1 MSKVFFLF
9 LFVIVMVSSFTTF
22 AGSKSASLKLEPQ
35 VTLGSYKGLVEDHLG
50 GVLRTAR
57 VIAVS
62 SEARTAQWE
71 LVKPMLDRFSNDL
84 ATDATVWFVLPDG
97 SYYATETG
105 GVSDQNLKSRNYF
118 PKLMAGQDVLGD
130 LVISKSTGHRSVI
143 VATPVIVNGAVV
155 AAVGVSVRVGLL
167 SGLLDSDIKLPDNA
181 YFYALDSDA
190 RIVLHRNVDRMFK
203 SVSDVGDE
211 SLGNAFKAILNRNQ
225 GIFNYTLHGRKMR
238 SIFQKSTVLEWYFFI
253 AQEQK

>member
-1 MSKVFFLF
+1 MSKIFAL
-9 LFVIVMVSSFTTF
+9 LLSVIIMGSSLKTL
-22 AGSKSASLKLEPQ
+22 ADSKSASLELNPQ

-57 VIAVS
+57 VIAVT
-62 SEARTAQWE
+62 SEARTARWE

-97 SYYATETG
+97 SYYSTETG

-118 PKLMAGQDVLGD
+118 PKLLAGQDVLGE

-143 VATPVIVNGAVV
+143 VATPVIVDGVVV
-155 AAVGVSVRVGLL
+155 AAVGVSVRVRLL
-167 SGLLDSDIKLPDNA
+167 SGLLDSDIKLPDNT
-181 YFYALDSDA
+181 YFYALDSDTK
-190 RIVLHRNVDRMFK
+190 IVLHRNVDRMFK

-211 SLGNAFKAILNRNQ
+211 SLGNAFKVILNRNQ
-225 GIFNYTLHGRKMR
+225 GVFNYTLNGRKMR
-238 SIFQKSTVLEWYFFI
+238 SIFQKSTVLGWYFFI